1 MDFKPLV
8 GSNVGIS
15 ARVQSIG
22 VDRHSNVKMV
32 VLGQV
37 WIGADY
43 FRDHVYIKMTKRL
56 KDIRVGDNITATAK
70 LIEYIS
76 VDTNKK
82 DKLGFRTLRNV
93 QVIT

>member
-1 MDFKPLV
+1 MDFKSLV
-8 GSNVGIS
+8 NQRVEIS

-22 VDRHSNVKMV
+22 TTSSSNVDMV
-32 VLGQV
+32 VLGKV
-37 WIGADY
+37 YINGVF
-43 FRDHVYIKMTKRL
+43 FRDHSYIKMTKRL